1 MIIDKKEFDEL
12 FRNKLKE
19 KMAEKGI
26 DDVALASRSGL
37 RIDYIRNYLTG
48 RYSPMLD
55 SAVKIAN
62 GLGCELSELLPEM
75 RK

>member
-1 MIIDKKEFDEL
+1 MIIDKKEFDER

-26 DDVALASRSGL
+26 DDVTLARQSGL
-37 RIDYIRNYLTG
+37 RTDYIRRYLNG
-48 RYSPMLD
+48 HCGPMLE
-55 SAVKIAN
+55 SAVKIAD

-75 RK
+75 TK

>member
-1 MIIDKKEFDEL
+1 MIIDKKEFDER

-26 DDVALASRSGL
+26 DDATLASRSGL
-37 RIDYIRNYLTG
+37 RTDDIRKYLTG

>member
-1 MIIDKKEFDEL
+1 MIIDKKEFDER

-26 DDVALASRSGL
+26 DDADLASRSGL

>member
-1 MIIDKKEFDEL
+1 MIINKKEFDER

-26 DDVALASRSGL
+26 DDATLASRSGL
-37 RIDYIRNYLTG
+37 RTDYIRNYLTG